1 MIHKIEFV
9 SYDGEYP
16 CLCNGKLTI
25 KVDGKEYRLDNV
37 LISGGSVTCDDDYN
51 FQVFE
56 DEWTIDK
63 DALPE
68 ELKNLSEQICQV
80 VNEHVDYGCCGG
92 CI

>member
-1 MIHKIEFV
+1 MRHKIEFV

-16 CLCNGKLTI
+16 CLCHGKLTI

-37 LISGGSVTCDDDYN
+37 LISGGSITCDDDYN

-68 ELKNLSEQICQV
+68 ELKNLSKQICQV
-80 VNEHVDYGCCGG
+80 VNENVSYGCCGG
-92 CI
+92 CV